1 MHNTVICPGSFDPV
15 TLGHIDIIT
24 RASKMFDDVI
34 VGVFINGEKRP
45 VFSIEERM
53 AHLQKILGDIP
64 NIRVISC
71 DGLLANCAKELG
83 ASAVVRGLRA
93 VSDFEYEFQMA
104 LTNRKLNPELDT
116 VFLASDASFTYLS
129 SSIVKN
135 VASHGGDISNFV
147 PECIHDEI
155 FNRLNRKGTK

>member
-15 TLGHIDIIT
+15 TYGHIDVIT
-24 RASKMFDDVI
+24 RASKMFDSII
-34 VGVFINGEKRP
+34 VGVFANGEKRP
-45 VFSIEERM
+45 VFSIGERIDF
-53 AHLQKILGDIP
+53 LNRTVGDIP
-64 NIRVISC
+64 NVRVIGC
-71 DGLLANCAKELG
+71 DGLLAQCARELG

-116 VFLASDASFTYLS
+116 VFLASDASYTYLS

-135 VASHGGDISNFV
+135 VALHGGDISNFV
-147 PECIHDEI
+147 PACIHDEI
-155 FNRLNRKGTK
+155 FERLYLKGTK